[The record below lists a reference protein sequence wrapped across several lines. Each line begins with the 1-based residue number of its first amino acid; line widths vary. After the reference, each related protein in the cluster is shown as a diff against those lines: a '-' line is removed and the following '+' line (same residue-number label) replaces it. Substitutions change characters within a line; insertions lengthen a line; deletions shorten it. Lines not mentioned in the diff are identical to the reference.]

1 MSNIAKIR
9 KIRDKIEAEVFKA
22 EDRPE
27 LLDSTNVLK
36 EKIKAYARAKK
47 EVQKADAMLLD
58 AIKKTIVISYL
69 NGKQAR
75 VKMDEG
81 YYIFVP
87 NDMHYDVVCPC
98 CGVEMELNLKEML
111 KADEII
117 EGMLGNS
124 EGE

>member
-27 LLDSTNVLK
+27 LLDSTQVLAMK
-36 EKIKAYARAKK
+36 FMTLAKK
-47 EVQKADAMLLD
+47 KDFKGVLD
-58 AIKKTIVISYL
+58 LVKKTIVISYL

-75 VKMDEG
+75 IKTEKG
-81 YYIFVP
+81 YIIFVP
-87 NDMHYDVVCPC
+87 NDMHYDTICPNC
-98 CGVEMELNLKEML
+98 ECEMELNLKSML
-111 KADEII
+111 AADEII
-117 EGMLGNS
+117 EGMLESN

>member
-22 EDRPE
+22 ADRPE

-75 VKMDEG
+75 VKTDEG

-98 CGVEMELNLKEML
+98 CGVEMELHLKEML

-117 EGMLGNS
+117 EGMLESG
-124 EGE
+124 GK